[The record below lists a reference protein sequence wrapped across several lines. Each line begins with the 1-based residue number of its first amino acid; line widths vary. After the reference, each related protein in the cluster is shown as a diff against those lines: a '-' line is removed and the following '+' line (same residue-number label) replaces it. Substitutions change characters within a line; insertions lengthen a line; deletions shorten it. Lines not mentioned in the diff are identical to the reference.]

1 MQKASSKMEK
11 IKVKIVH
18 VDKELPLPK
27 FATKGSVAVDLHST
41 ETLTLNPKDFKK
53 VSTGIKV
60 AIPPGYEG
68 QVRPRSGLAARYG
81 ISVVNTPG
89 TIDSDYRGLL
99 YVLLINHGHNYVH
112 VKKGDRIAQLVIN
125 KVELFE
131 WEIAEFLEETERNEG
146 GLGHTGV

>member
-1 MQKASSKMEK
+1 MQKASPKMEK
-11 IKVKIVH
+11 IKVKIVQ

-27 FATKGSVAVDLHST
+27 FATEGSVAVDLHSADT
-41 ETLTLNPKDFKK
+41 FTLNPKDFKK

-60 AIPPGYEG
+60 AIPLGYEG
-68 QVRPRSGLAARYG
+68 QVRPRSGLAAKKG
-81 ISVVNTPG
+81 ISIVNTPG

-99 YVLLINHGHNYVH
+99 YVLLINHGHNYFH
-112 VKKGDRIAQLVIN
+112 VKKGDRIAQLIIN

-131 WEIAEFLEETERNEG
+131 WEIAEALEETKRNEG